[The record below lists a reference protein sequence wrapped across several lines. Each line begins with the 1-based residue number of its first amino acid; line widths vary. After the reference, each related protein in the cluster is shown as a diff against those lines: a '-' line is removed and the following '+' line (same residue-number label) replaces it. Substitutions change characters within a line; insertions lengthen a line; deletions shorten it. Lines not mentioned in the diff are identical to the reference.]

1 MRGFTVRK
9 KSLTKRLLVYMLLI
23 GLLPLLLFGII
34 SIVSTNSVIKNETL
48 NFHEQFVDQRK
59 QYIDLVMSDIE
70 SLVANLSGIDEI
82 KEGLTKS
89 PADSSYDRLSTQAKI
104 GYILNGYTNLKGLI
118 SIDLFSDLGIH
129 FHVGETL
136 NASNI
141 NLELKEQL
149 FKETIDSN
157 EFVYWSGIESSINKN
172 SKYPYV
178 IMASKVLKT
187 EHTVSQGQR
196 FSGLLVISYDP
207 AVFTDGFIKYQNEEG
222 YSMIVDAKKRILYH
236 PDTQYIGKTISDNV
250 GVNLT
255 NQKGFFEQSI
265 NGEKTLVAYS
275 KTQRGGWIISSQ
287 ILLERIY
294 NKSRIINV
302 YFAGLLLIAI
312 ITIAVFGLK
321 VSKYVVLPIRKVT
334 DTFRSL
340 QKGDLENPV
349 RFDLRS
355 GDEIGELGNL
365 FNSFIDAREDIT
377 IQKKLERKLSEQN
390 SELQETLEKLK
401 TTQTQM
407 LQQEKLAGIGQ
418 LAAGVA
424 HEVNNPLGFVAGN
437 VDMLNKYIARY
448 EKIMNE
454 VQKFKDMGISD
465 LVIASTALNQLWKES
480 KIDRIRRDMT
490 EILADT
496 QEGINRIANIVNGLK
511 GFSRTNL
518 NDEKYM
524 FNLNEGIKTTLL
536 IVNNELKYHCD
547 VQYKAGE
554 LPDIYANGGQI
565 NQVLLNIIINAVYA
579 IKEKHE
585 EGKGIITIKTFS
597 DGIFAVCNIEDNGC
611 GMTEATKLRIFEPF
625 FTTKPVGQGTGLGLG
640 IAYDIISTKHAGK
653 IDVESEVGIGS
664 KFIISLPLVTN
675 RASEEEPA

>member
-1 MRGFTVRK
+1 
-9 KSLTKRLLVYMLLI
+9 MLLI
-23 GLLPLLLFGII
+23 GLLPLLFFGII
-34 SIVSTNSVIKNETL
+34 SILSTNKVLKNETL

-70 SLVANLSGIDEI
+70 SLAANVSGIDEI
-82 KEGLTKS
+82 KDGLTKS

-104 GYILNGYTNLKGLI
+104 GYILNGYTNLKGLV

-136 NASNI
+136 NASNV
-141 NLELKEQL
+141 NLELKERL
-149 FKETIDSN
+149 FKETIASN
-157 EFVYWSGIESSINKN
+157 EFVYWSGIESSINKD

-178 IMASKVLKT
+178 ITASKVLET
-187 EHTVSQGQR
+187 ERAAGQGQR

-207 AVFTDGFIKYQNEEG
+207 AVFTEGFIKYQNEEG

-236 PDTQYIGKTISDNV
+236 PDTQYIGKTIADKV
-250 GVNLT
+250 GVSLT

-265 NGEKTLVAYS
+265 DGKKTLVVYS
-275 KTQRGGWIISSQ
+275 RTQRGGWIISSQ
-287 ILLERIY
+287 ILLDSIY
-294 NKSRIINV
+294 SKSRITNV
-302 YFAGLLLIAI
+302 FFAGLLLIAI
-312 ITIAVFGLK
+312 LAIAVFGLR
-321 VSKYVVLPIRKVT
+321 VSKYVVLPIKKVT

-349 RFDLRS
+349 RFDLPS

-377 IQKKLERKLSEQN
+377 IQKKLERKLNEQN
-390 SELQETLEKLK
+390 SELQEALEKLK
-401 TTQTQM
+401 TTQIQM

-437 VDMLNKYIARY
+437 VDMLNKYIVRY

-454 VQKFKDMGISD
+454 VQKLKNMSADD
-465 LVIASTALNQLWKES
+465 LIKACVTFDQLWKES
-480 KIDRIRRDMT
+480 KIDRIRKDMT
-490 EILADT
+490 EILVDT
-496 QEGINRIANIVNGLK
+496 QEGINRITNIVNGLK

-518 NDEKYM
+518 NDEKHSS
-524 FNLNEGIKTTLL
+524 NLNEGIKTTLL
-536 IVNNELKYHCD
+536 VANNELKYHCD
-547 VQYKAGE
+547 VQFEAGQ

-565 NQVLLNIIINAVYA
+565 NQVLLNVILNAVYA

-585 EGKGIITIKTFS
+585 EGKGTITIKTFC
-597 DGIFAVCNIEDNGC
+597 DDLFIVCKIEDNGC
-611 GMTEATKLRIFEPF
+611 GMTEETKLRIFEPF

-640 IAYDIISTKHAGK
+640 IAYDIIATKHGGK
-653 IDVESEVGIGS
+653 IDVESEKGIGT
-664 KFIISLPLVTN
+664 KFTISLPLAAK
-675 RASEEEPA
+675 RALEEPT